1 MPSGIKKGIAASV
14 AVLVCGFLVGKFVLM
29 LEPAVAR
36 EHLAACNGLRPV
48 APNESF
54 AGSMYDEFPMPAPDF
69 AVQDVEGNMRR
80 LSEFQGQVVFLNF
93 WATWCPPCKEEVPSI
108 EALQKKLAG
117 ESFVVVALAS
127 SHDWKSVV
135 ADFENGTNM
144 TVLLDPPV
152 DEDEQIGKIA
162 HYYGTPALPETYII
176 DKQGYIRYYF
186 VNKRDWK
193 SDVAVTCMRSLI
205 EEEESL
211 PWLRSLLW
219 TMSQTSSAS

>member
-1 MPSGIKKGIAASV
+1 VAA
-14 AVLVCGFLVGKFVLM
+14 AALVLVLTWTGSIGRAAWAKDPIFATM
-29 LEPAVAR
+29 AVAHDTSGS
-36 EHLAACNGLRPV
+36 EAPGFALPTSGGQTLAV
-48 APNESF
+48 SSF
-54 AGSMYDEFPMPAPDF
+54 RG
-69 AVQDVEGNMRR
+69 RI
-80 LSEFQGQVVFLNF
+80 VFLNF